1 MRWLLQSL
9 LAGRCRGGGRALA
22 ATGFGVPRGR
32 RGLRGGLRRRV
43 AGGLYGRQA
52 AGVPPGRRGLRG
64 GARLA
69 RGLAR
74 LLSGRRR
81 ASGGWLWRQTG
92 RMLRRSRRTLAPG
105 VAGRRVSWFRGCRS
119 RFFNSCTKE
128 ENAFQREGQGGE
140 SQRHLPRANPRGY
153 RAPPRKDAV
162 RGTLRLGGRPPPKPS
177 APSNQEKTSCPP
189 RWRTSFKMPD
199 PHSPTRSR
207 PGKRTGGQKPS
218 RPRGDSGDEMTQCDA
233 VSWVP
238 WPRGRE

>member
-22 ATGFGVPRGR
+22 AAGFGVPRGR

-119 RFFNSCTKE
+119 RFFNSCE
-128 ENAFQREGQGGE
+128 GGE
-140 SQRHLPRANPRGY
+140 RLSVRRARRREP
-153 RAPPRKDAV
+153 
-162 RGTLRLGGRPPPKPS
+162 TPS
-177 APSNQEKTSCPP
+177 SAGEP
-189 RWRTSFKMPD
+189 
-199 PHSPTRSR
+199 
-207 PGKRTGGQKPS
+207 
-218 RPRGDSGDEMTQCDA
+218 A
-233 VSWVP
+233 WVP
-238 WPRGRE
+238 CAPAEGRRQGDTSPWRSSSPKALGPVQPRENQLPAQMEDVLQNA